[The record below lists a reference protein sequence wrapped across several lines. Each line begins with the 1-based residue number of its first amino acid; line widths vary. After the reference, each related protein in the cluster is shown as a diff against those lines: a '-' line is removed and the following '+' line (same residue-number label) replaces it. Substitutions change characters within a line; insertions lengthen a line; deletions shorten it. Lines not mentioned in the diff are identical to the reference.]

1 MTLNLKKKI
10 ISGKAVGHEK
20 LLIKAIKE
28 TSGLRQRAPYRENH
42 SFPPSFVSFHK

>member
-28 TSGLRQRAPYRENH
+28 SSELRQKAPCRDNC
-42 SFPPSFVSFHK
+42 PLLPSFFSFCK